1 MRVLAVD
8 LGSVRTGLAVSDE
21 LGILA
26 SPLPPLRRTE
36 SIRKDARAIA
46 ETAERLKAQKIVV
59 GLPVGLDGTEGP
71 AATMAREM
79 AERISRYTRIPVV
92 LHDERWTTVEAAE
105 RLREA
110 GLDSRRARQIVD
122 SQAAAV
128 LLESYLETARQ
139 MGMEDTSAP

>member
-8 LGSVRTGLAVSDE
+8 VGSVRTGLAISDE

-26 SPLPPLRRTE
+26 SPLPALHRTE

-46 ETAERLKAQKIVV
+46 ETADRLKAERIVV

-110 GLDSRRARQIVD
+110 GLDSRRARRVVD

-139 MGMEDTSAP
+139 TRAEDTGAP